1 MEEEEDDDADLDELL
16 KRTKEKRSQREMTK
30 AVDEL
35 RQQEAW
41 AEATDELKL
50 HMWNCGGILTASW
63 LQCPPRNYTLTL
75 ADGVFSTAIRLR
87 LGLSVYSR
95 ESQCG

>member
-1 MEEEEDDDADLDELL
+1 MGPVPWARISRPPPRDLEEEEDDDADLDELL
-16 KRTKEKRSQREMTK
+16 NRTKEKRSQREMTK

-63 LQCPPRNYTLTL
+63 L
-75 ADGVFSTAIRLR
+75 
-87 LGLSVYSR
+87 
-95 ESQCG
+95 